1 MSVAKCF
8 LVILNVIIFV
18 FGVLIMG
25 FGLWVLSDTQRFI
38 AVLQESA
45 ARQAKVS
52 SYIFIGVGSLSIALG
67 FLGCIGAIYEIRC
80 LLRLYFTC
88 VLLIL
93 IAEVIIG
100 IPIYFQRD
108 RVYLLTYIRE
118 GGLCDQLS
126 SELPVYQTVRFVDAC
141 L

>member
-108 RVYLLTYIRE
+108 R
-118 GGLCDQLS
+118 C
-126 SELPVYQTVRFVDAC
+126 AA
-141 L
+141 